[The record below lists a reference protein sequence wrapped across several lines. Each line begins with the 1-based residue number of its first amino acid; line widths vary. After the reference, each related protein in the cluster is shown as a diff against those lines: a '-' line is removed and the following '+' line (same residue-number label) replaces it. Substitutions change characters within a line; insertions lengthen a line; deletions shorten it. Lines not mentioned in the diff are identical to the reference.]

1 MSKLHTEDLIKFGLI
16 PELIGR
22 LPVTVTLEE
31 LDEEALVEILKTPKN
46 ALVKQYT
53 ELLKLDGVDL
63 KFEEEALKYIASMAI
78 KKKSGARG
86 LRGVIE
92 DTMMDV
98 MFEIPS
104 QDNIQ
109 EVIITKESVEGKEP
123 VKIIKKK

>member
-1 MSKLHTEDLIKFGLI
+1 
-16 PELIGR
+16 
-22 LPVTVTLEE
+22 
-31 LDEEALVEILKTPKN
+31 
-46 ALVKQYT
+46 
-53 ELLKLDGVDL
+53 
-63 KFEEEALKYIASMAI
+63 MAI